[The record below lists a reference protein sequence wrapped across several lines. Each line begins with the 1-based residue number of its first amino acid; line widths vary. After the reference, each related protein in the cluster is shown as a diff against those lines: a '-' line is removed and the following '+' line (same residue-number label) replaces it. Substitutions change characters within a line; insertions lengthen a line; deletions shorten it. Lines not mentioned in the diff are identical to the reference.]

1 MSSEIPFWTEHYPRG
16 VLKNIDEQIRR
27 YNSLN
32 DAFNES
38 CEKFALKPAFTNHG
52 TTLTFA
58 EVNRKAECFAA
69 FLQNRLQMKKGDRIA
84 IQLPNL
90 LQYPV
95 ALFGALKAGLI
106 VVNTNPL
113 YTDREMKHQFNDS
126 GCTAVLILAN
136 FASHL
141 QNIIHETKIQH
152 IIITEIGDMMG
163 FPKRLV
169 INAAVKYVKRM
180 VPTYSL
186 PDAIPFCQAM
196 KEGAALSLRPVPMQP
211 DDIAFLQYTGGTTG
225 VAKGAML
232 THRNL
237 VANMEQIKTWMYP
250 RLIEGEETAICALP
264 LYHIFALTLNGMAL
278 GRYGVHNILIT
289 NPRDLAGLVKEMKKY
304 PFTMMNGVNT
314 LFNGLMNFAPF
325 STVDFSKLKISVAGG
340 MALQTSVALRWL
352 EMTKSKIIEGY
363 GLTETSPV
371 ACCNPTDG
379 SDQVGTVGPPLPSTF
394 VKILAE
400 DGAEVQMGEAGEL
413 VVRGPQVM
421 KGYWQRDDETA
432 KVMLAGGWLKTG
444 DMATMDKNG
453 FCRIVDRKKDMIIVS
468 GFNVYPNEV
477 EDVLAGLPGVLEVA
491 AIGIPNE
498 KSGEVVKVFIVKKD
512 ASLTEQDVIAHA
524 RLELTSY
531 KVPKFVEFRKEL
543 PKTNVGKILRRAL
556 KEENSR

>member
-1 MSSEIPFWTEHYPRG
+1 
-16 VLKNIDEQIRR
+16 
-27 YNSLN
+27 
-32 DAFNES
+32 
-38 CEKFALKPAFTNHG
+38 
-52 TTLTFA
+52 
-58 EVNRKAECFAA
+58 
-69 FLQNRLQMKKGDRIA
+69 
-84 IQLPNL
+84 
-90 LQYPV
+90 
-95 ALFGALKAGLI
+95 
-106 VVNTNPL
+106 
-113 YTDREMKHQFNDS
+113 
-126 GCTAVLILAN
+126 
-136 FASHL
+136 
-141 QNIIHETKIQH
+141 
-152 IIITEIGDMMG
+152 
-163 FPKRLV
+163 
-169 INAAVKYVKRM
+169 
-180 VPTYSL
+180 
-186 PDAIPFCQAM
+186 
-196 KEGAALSLRPVPMQP
+196 
-211 DDIAFLQYTGGTTG
+211 
-225 VAKGAML
+225 
-232 THRNL
+232 
-237 VANMEQIKTWMYP
+237 
-250 RLIEGEETAICALP
+250 
-264 LYHIFALTLNGMAL
+264 
-278 GRYGVHNILIT
+278 
-289 NPRDLAGLVKEMKKY
+289 
-304 PFTMMNGVNT
+304 
-314 LFNGLMNFAPF
+314 MNFAPF

-477 EDVLAGLPGVLEVA
+477 EEVLAGLPGVLEVA

-556 KEENSR
+556 KQENSR